1 MAMSSNATS
10 GETEYYFLRNATDR
24 LAPRSFFFSINRVKD
39 SNGMKLP
46 RRVIGFCSEKKRL
59 GFWERLGCFRCE
71 NGFSNRVKLVFFL
84 VEVFFSIW
92 LGH

>member
-1 MAMSSNATS
+1 
-10 GETEYYFLRNATDR
+10 
-24 LAPRSFFFSINRVKD
+24 
-39 SNGMKLP
+39 MKLP